1 MLPQLK
7 KLVALLDRRARRN
20 GVILLLMMIVGAGME
35 VVGVAAVPAYVSMV
49 VYPEQIA
56 RFPVLQ
62 SVVERLGLTDTNSLV
77 VWGAVALI
85 LVFAVKNSFLVFNY
99 HLQTRYTTNR
109 RIELAGRLTAAYMRA
124 PYPFHVARN
133 TSELLR
139 NIDREASIIAY
150 QVLGAILELLTHVLI
165 LAAVLIFLFLAEPW
179 ITFWWLVAFGL
190 MGGAGVAAVSARLKR
205 YGLEEQE
212 QRKHFVQSLYQG
224 FGSIKEARVLNR
236 EGYFADRVA
245 DSVRRIARV
254 VRFKNF
260 TTKAIAPV
268 TEFIAIT
275 GLLVIAAVLVLL
287 GRPTESILVTL
298 SLFVVGLVRLRQ
310 TIGAAMTHLAGLRY
324 SIVSVDP
331 VHADLTALEAGRRP
345 AAGPAR
351 LPPPRHMRRA
361 LELRGV
367 WYRHEQAAA
376 HALKGI
382 DLVIPAGAAVGLVGS
397 TGAGKSTLVDV
408 ILGLLEP
415 ERGCVLVDGTD
426 IRDGGVGAWQRTIG
440 YVPQSIYLLDDTI
453 RRNVA
458 LGLED
463 AEIDDDAL
471 WAAIRTAQLEGFVKA
486 QPEGLDAVIGEQGVR
501 LSGGERQRIGIARA
515 LYHDPGVLI
524 LDEAT
529 SSLDNATERAIIGA
543 VEALKGRRTVI
554 MIAHRLTTVQ
564 SCDALHFLKAG
575 RIEASGT
582 YSELQALHQDFRLMS
597 SG

>member
-20 GVILLLMMIVGAGME
+20 GIILLLMMIAGAGME

-49 VYPEQIA
+49 VYPEQLA
-56 RFPVLQ
+56 RFPLLQ
-62 SVVERLGLTDTNSLV
+62 STVERLGLTDTNSLV

-85 LVFAVKNSFLVFNY
+85 AVFAIKNSFLVFNY
-99 HLQTRYTTNR
+99 YLQTRYTTNR
-109 RIELAGRLTAAYMRA
+109 RIELAGRLTRAYMRA
-124 PYPFHVARN
+124 PYTFHVARN

-139 NIDREASIIAY
+139 NIDREASVISY

-179 ITFWWLVAFGL
+179 ITFWWMVVFGL
-190 MGGAGVAAVSARLKR
+190 MGGAGVAAVSAKLKR

-236 EGYFADRVA
+236 EGFFAGKVA
-245 DSVRRIARV
+245 GTVSRIARV

-331 VHADLTALEAGRRP
+331 VHADLGVLEAEGAPRP
-345 AAGPAR
+345 GPAGT
-351 LPPPRHMRRA
+351 PPRHMRKA
-361 LELRGV
+361 LELRDV
-367 WYRHEQAAA
+367 WYRHEQAGT

-382 DLVIPAGAAVGLVGS
+382 DLVIPAGSAVGLVGS

-408 ILGLLEP
+408 VLGLLQP
-415 ERGCVLVDGTD
+415 ERGSVLVDGVD
-426 IRDGGVGAWQRTIG
+426 IREGGVGAWQRTIG

-463 AEIDDDAL
+463 AEIDEEAL
-471 WAAIRTAQLEGFVKA
+471 WTAIRTAQLEGFVKA

-515 LYHDPGVLI
+515 LYHDPDVLI

-543 VEALKGRRTVI
+543 VETLKGRRTVI

-564 SCDALHFLKAG
+564 NCDALHFLKAG
-575 RIEASGT
+575 RIEASGS